1 MNINTKNSYLV
12 ICLIF
17 VGLALTSIT
26 NAAEDKHKNDI
37 ITGTLICLV
46 PDYEAGN
53 VKPVIAN
60 ENCSGHAPHGHVIL
74 DTREKVGNVYAVKGS
89 PEALKRLQSLN
100 NKVNIKIAGKIS
112 GNQDAWVITV
122 N

>member
-1 MNINTKNSYLV
+1 MNTNTKYSYLV

-26 NAAEDKHKNDI
+26 NAAEDKHQNDI

-46 PDYEAGN
+46 PNYEEGN

-89 PEALKRLQSLN
+89 PEALKRLQSLT
-100 NKVNIKIAGKIS
+100 NKENIQVKGKIS
-112 GNQDAWVITV
+112 GNQSGWIITV
-122 N
+122 D

>member
-1 MNINTKNSYLV
+1 MNTNTKYSYIV

-26 NAAEDKHKNDI
+26 NAVEDKHQNDI

-46 PDYEAGN
+46 PNYEEGN

-89 PEALKRLQSLN
+89 EEAIQRLQSLT
-100 NKVNIKIAGKIS
+100 NKENIQVKGKIS
-112 GNQDAWVITV
+112 GNQSGWIITV
-122 N
+122 D